1 MQIAS
6 NPEFPAEKTESARK
20 LDSIAWAVFFIWI
33 GIAMLADIP
42 WGWFLV
48 GVGVLI
54 LITQF
59 GRRQMSAAVEGFW
72 VVCGAV
78 LLVAG
83 LWNVLTLPWQLAP
96 ILLILFGAAL
106 LVKAVVGIKR

>member
-6 NPEFPAEKTESARK
+6 PFEKLDSGRK

-33 GIAMLADIP
+33 GIAMLAEIP

-48 GVGVLI
+48 GVGVVI
-54 LITQF
+54 LATQLA
-59 GRRQMSAAVEGFW
+59 RRQMSMPVEGFW
-72 VVCGAV
+72 IVCGAV

-83 LWNVLTLPWQLAP
+83 LWNVLTLPWPLAP
-96 ILLILFGAAL
+96 ILLILFGVAL
-106 LVKAVVGIKR
+106 LGRAVIGIQR